1 MTFWTKSA
9 AEPGKYELHF
19 GNDIEVV
26 VICTG
31 FELSELK
38 YVLAE
43 AGF

>member
-1 MTFWTKSA
+1 MTFWTKPTDV
-9 AEPGKYELHF
+9 PGKYELHF

-31 FELSELK
+31 FELTELK
-38 YVLAE
+38 YVLLQ